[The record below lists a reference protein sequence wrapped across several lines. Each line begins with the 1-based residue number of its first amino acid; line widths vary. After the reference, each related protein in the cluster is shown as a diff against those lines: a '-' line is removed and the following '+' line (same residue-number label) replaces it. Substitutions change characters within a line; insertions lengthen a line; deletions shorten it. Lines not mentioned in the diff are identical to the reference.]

1 MAAKGFGWEYPTLV
15 QKCIETARPLEEARA
30 VEPPGAVVRS
40 LDNFTVWEKWSG
52 KKMDGVADRS
62 DVDAK

>member
-1 MAAKGFGWEYPTLV
+1 MR
-15 QKCIETARPLEEARA
+15 KCIETARPLEEART
-30 VEPPGAVVRS
+30 VEPPGAVVGS

-52 KKMDGVADRS
+52 KGKDGVAEKS